1 MAKSISL
8 IDYLA
13 HKVGAVYISDLR
25 YREKV
30 PRFCLYREICD
41 LEPEDF
47 SLGEWTDALQYLTG
61 CGESAAT
68 ESAAK
73 EALLRYI

>member
-1 MAKSISL
+1 MAKNISL

-13 HKVGAVYISDLR
+13 YKVGATYISDLR
-25 YREKV
+25 YRERI

-47 SLGEWTDALQYLTG
+47 SLDEWTEALQYLAG
-61 CGESAAT
+61 CDESAAT

-73 EALLRYI
+73 EALLRYL